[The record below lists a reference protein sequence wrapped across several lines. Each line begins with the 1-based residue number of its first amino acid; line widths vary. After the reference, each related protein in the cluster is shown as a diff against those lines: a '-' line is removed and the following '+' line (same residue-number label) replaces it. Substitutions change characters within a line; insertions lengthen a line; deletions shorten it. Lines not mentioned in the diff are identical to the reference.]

1 MWQSAWTF
9 ALDQAASSNGVG
21 GSGSSAAR
29 SVAWNTTSGCAPA
42 SGRQA
47 RRPATLRHQA
57 SAACCIAGRLANR
70 RPAKKLS
77 RT

>member
-9 ALDQAASSNGVG
+9 GVDQAASSNGSG
-21 GSGSSAAR
+21 GSGSNAGA
-29 SVAWNTTSGCAPA
+29 SVAWNTCSGCAPA

-47 RRPATLRHQA
+47 RQPATLRHQT
-57 SAACCIAGRLANR
+57 SAACCIAASEPNW

>member
-1 MWQSAWTF
+1 MWQSAWTLG
-9 ALDQAASSNGVG
+9 LDHAASSNGSW
-21 GSGSSAAR
+21 GSGSSAGR
-29 SVAWNTTSGCAPA
+29 SVAWNTTIGCAPA

-47 RRPATLRHQA
+47 RRPATCRHQA
-57 SAACCIAGRLANR
+57 SAACCIAASEPNW